1 MRFLGL
7 SVAVILFFGATTGDA
22 AGCTQ
27 PAQRKEWRE
36 LTSSQRSSY
45 VNAVVCLKNTPSI
58 VNGIRSPSRYDDF
71 AYAHGRIL
79 SIAHRSPN
87 FLPWHRAFLYAVE
100 LALINE
106 CGYPGTLPYW
116 DWSVDSQS
124 PELSAVWDSDAFGG
138 DGDITTEER
147 CITTGPFVNFTST
160 FNQRGCI
167 SRTLGEG
174 FTDLVAFYT
183 PELIFQLIAAGSS
196 YRQFSRSLEIG
207 PHDNLHSGIGGTMN
221 FLAVSANDPI
231 FVLHH
236 ANVDRIWRRWQ
247 LRNPSLANTYSGV
260 LRNGQRARV
269 SETMRLFGASGL
281 PDWTVA
287 MMLNTTSGDP
297 LCYTYSN
304 SVRAGPPIA
313 IPTPSSTLGTATA
326 SSTLETGPTLSTL
339 GTATTS
345 STLGTATTSS
355 TLETA
360 TTSSTL
366 GTATTSSTL
375 ETATTSS
382 TLGTA
387 TTSSTLETATT
398 SSTLGTATTSST
410 LETATTSSALGTAT
424 TSSTLGTAT
433 TSSTLGTATT
443 SSTLETATTSS
454 TLGTATTSST
464 LETATTSSA
473 LVIRPT
479 SSASGKRTGPTSYAS
494 GKRTGPTSYALR
506 KRTSSSALDEVKEPS
521 LARRDN
527 TASYDTCSSQ
537 GTMYS
542 TTGQRSGKFSRISPT
557 CYPKVSFK
565 KIMDAFDAFQ
575 FGTSNKITP
584 SCPDRTNSVKLRCP
598 SRVSNSMLEQM
609 GMTAEDIAELRQI
622 ENRSC
627 SYVNYIN
634 SYFPDYQSS
643 VALGRTEGRVEFHS
657 VTDDEAAREHDL
669 YGQMYTQY
677 LNDISK
683 TQPGLQV

>member
-106 CGYPGTLPYW
+106 CGYPGTLP
-116 DWSVDSQS
+116 
-124 PELSAVWDSDAFGG
+124 
-138 DGDITTEER
+138 
-147 CITTGPFVNFTST
+147 T

-196 YRQFSRSLEIG
+196 YRQFFQESGNWSARQFTFWNWR
-207 PHDNLHSGIGGTMN
+207 HDELLSY
-221 FLAVSANDPI
+221 PI